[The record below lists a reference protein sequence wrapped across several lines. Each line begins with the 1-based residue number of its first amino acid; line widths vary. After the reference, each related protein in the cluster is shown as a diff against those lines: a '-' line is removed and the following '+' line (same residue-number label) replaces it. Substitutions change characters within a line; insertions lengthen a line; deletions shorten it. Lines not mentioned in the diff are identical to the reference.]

1 MSFLKRLFSSDDLS
15 HKKNF
20 DWISVVDLQQLEDIV
35 THSYEKIVLIFKHS
49 TRCSISRFALQD
61 FEREFNYSKEKIE
74 CYYLDLISFRDIS
87 NEIARK
93 FEVEHQS
100 PQIIILKNGKAIY
113 SASHESINTGIL
125 ERFI

>member
-61 FEREFNYSKEKIE
+61 FKREFNYSKEKIE